1 MANYG
6 IKVETVLGKF
16 YDVRQD
22 ETIKGLYEVRKKENP
37 EEDIMWYFFSSNNA
51 TYHSSGNDCVVRDI
65 NQSNSGYLKRLKA
78 AFEKAKRQD
87 KKIFWLVLVFG
98 DGIDLAPDGYDWL
111 ASIELRVS
119 LDDITASLS
128 MRKYPVGKGK
138 EGYFEPCCVRVDQD
152 KYFNTTFIS
161 CKDENGEFTSKYM
174 NEYFTLYDNRPYHDI
189 VWNTNIDNMETYDK
203 QYSLQQLSSILR
215 DMYSNAEDEMKV
227 ASFYIFG
234 IKCGKN
240 IIQKEFKALDI
251 IKTAGIDE
259 SCAIEL
265 QKALNV
271 YKGLEQ
277 NLYGISISDENAV
290 KEEKEVWGKRKKG
303 AENILLYGVPGS
315 GKSHEIKTKYCNDEK
330 MMERVVFHPDYT
342 YSDFVGQI
350 LPRVEKDKD
359 GNEKLKYVFTPG
371 PFTRMLKKAQED
383 PSNHYYLVIEELNRG
398 NAPAI
403 FGEIFQL
410 LDRKDEDE
418 FPAEEVGESEYGIS
432 NYDVAKEVYGDENHP
447 VRIPSNMNI
456 LATMN
461 TADQN
466 VFTLD
471 TAFLRRWS
479 TRQIENNFEKSEHSK
494 DMIDGTK
501 VSWGTFATVI
511 NDMIIDSNTD
521 MVSSADKCL
530 GIYFAKKKELDA
542 DKFSEKVLK
551 HLWDNAFRMDPTVIF
566 NESCKSLEDVVSKY
580 ETSEADKLESV
591 LRTEVYEKMLLKM
604 KQRNIE
610 NDEK

>member
-1 MANYG
+1 M
-6 IKVETVLGKF
+6 
-16 YDVRQD
+16 
-22 ETIKGLYEVRKKENP
+22 
-37 EEDIMWYFFSSNNA
+37 
-51 TYHSSGNDCVVRDI
+51 
-65 NQSNSGYLKRLKA
+65 
-78 AFEKAKRQD
+78 
-87 KKIFWLVLVFG
+87 
-98 DGIDLAPDGYDWL
+98 
-111 ASIELRVS
+111 
-119 LDDITASLS
+119 
-128 MRKYPVGKGK
+128 
-138 EGYFEPCCVRVDQD
+138 
-152 KYFNTTFIS
+152 
-161 CKDENGEFTSKYM
+161 
-174 NEYFTLYDNRPYHDI
+174 
-189 VWNTNIDNMETYDK
+189 
-203 QYSLQQLSSILR
+203 
-215 DMYSNAEDEMKV
+215 
-227 ASFYIFG
+227 
-234 IKCGKN
+234 
-240 IIQKEFKALDI
+240 
-251 IKTAGIDE
+251 
-259 SCAIEL
+259 
-265 QKALNV
+265 
-271 YKGLEQ
+271 
-277 NLYGISISDENAV
+277 
-290 KEEKEVWGKRKKG
+290 
-303 AENILLYGVPGS
+303 YGVPGS

-383 PSNHYYLVIEELNRG
+383 PSNHYYLVIEELNRR

-410 LDRKDEDE
+410 LDRKEEDE

-521 MVSSADKCL
+521 MVSSADKRL